1 MQGAIEKH
9 DMSTQIS
16 NTIASKLIS
25 IPTSHTKN
33 PEYAKGS
40 FESSFKESFINT
52 SHKNNLHIKK
62 PSNNGFTESWAS

>member
-25 IPTSHTKN
+25 SPTSHTKN

-40 FESSFKESFINT
+40 FDSSFQESFNT
-52 SHKNNLHIKK
+52 SLKNNLHIKK
-62 PSNNGFTESWAS
+62 ASNNGFTESWAS